1 MLDTAAVRAGS
12 RSLAW
17 IGQTGWVR
25 IAVVGHVEWVEF
37 ARVERMPPAGEIAHA
52 YDGWEEPG
60 GGGAVAAV
68 ELARLG
74 ASVEFFTALGG
85 DDVGRRAEERL
96 TALGVQVHVQRRDE
110 PTRRALTLVDPSGE
124 RTIITLGEKL
134 RPAGPLPLGAFAGVD
149 FVSGDVAA
157 LRSAREAPV
166 VVATARELAILR
178 DASVR
183 LDALIGSGSD
193 AGERYAPGD
202 LDPPPNLVVTTAGAR
217 GGTVEPGGL
226 TFEAAPLPGPQADT
240 YGCGDCFA
248 AAFTFALAEG
258 AQLLDALALAAT
270 SGAAAL
276 ARRGAHG
283 A

>member
-1 MLDTAAVRAGS
+1 MGH
-12 RSLAW
+12 
-17 IGQTGWVR
+17 TGRMR

-37 ARVERMPPAGEIAHA
+37 ARIERMPAAGEIAHA

-74 ASVEFFTALGG
+74 ATVEFFTALG
-85 DDVGRRAEERL
+85 DDDRGRRAEDRL
-96 TALGVQVHVQRRDE
+96 TALGVRVHVQRRE
-110 PTRRALTLVDPSGE
+110 APTRRALTLVDPSGE
-124 RTIITLGEKL
+124 RSIVTLGEKL
-134 RPAGPLPLGAFAGVD
+134 LPAGPLPELAGFAAVD

-178 DASVR
+178 EARVR

-193 AGERYAPGD
+193 AGERYTSGD

-217 GGTVEPGGL
+217 GGTVEPGG
-226 TFEAAPLPGPQADT
+226 FAFDAAPLSGPRVDT

-258 AQLLDALALAAT
+258 AQLRDALELAAR

-276 ARRGAHG
+276 TRRGAHG
-283 A
+283 T

>member
-1 MLDTAAVRAGS
+1 M
-12 RSLAW
+12 
-17 IGQTGWVR
+17 R

-74 ASVEFFTALGG
+74 ASVEFFTALG
-85 DDVGRRAEERL
+85 DDELGHRAEERL
-96 TALGVQVHVQRRDE
+96 TALGVRMHVQRRDK

-134 RPAGPLPLGAFAGVD
+134 RPAGPLPLEAFAAVD
-149 FVSGDVAA
+149 FVSGDADA

-166 VVATARELAILR
+166 VVATTRELAILR
-178 DASVR
+178 EARVR
-183 LDALIGSGSD
+183 LDALVGSGSD
-193 AGERYAPGD
+193 AGERYEPGD
-202 LDPPPNLVVTTAGAR
+202 LDPPPDLVVTTAGAR

-226 TFEAAPLPGPQADT
+226 SFDAAPLPGPRVDA
-240 YGCGDCFA
+240 YGCGDSFA
-248 AAFTFALAEG
+248 AAFTFALAQGTRLPE
-258 AQLLDALALAAT
+258 ALALAAR

-276 ARRGAHG
+276 TRRGAHG
-283 A
+283 L

>member
-1 MLDTAAVRAGS
+1 M
-12 RSLAW
+12 
-17 IGQTGWVR
+17 GQTGRMR

-52 YDGWEEPG
+52 HDGWEEPG

-74 ASVEFFTALGG
+74 ASVEFFTALG
-85 DDVGRRAEERL
+85 DDDLGRRAEERL
-96 TALGVQVHVQRRDE
+96 TEFGVRVRVQRRDE
-110 PTRRALTLVDPSGE
+110 PTRRALTLVDPTGE

-134 RPAGPLPLGAFAGVD
+134 RPAGPLPLAQFAGVD

-157 LRSAREAPV
+157 LTSARDAPV
-166 VVATARELAILR
+166 VVATARELAVLR
-178 DASVR
+178 DARVR

-193 AGERYAPGD
+193 PGERYAPGD
-202 LDPPPNLVVTTAGAR
+202 LDPPPDVVITTSGAR

-226 TFEAAPLPGPQADT
+226 AFDAAPLPGPRVDA

-248 AAFTFALAEG
+248 AAFTFALAQG
-258 AQLLDALALAAT
+258 AQLPDALALAA
-270 SGAAAL
+270 APP
-276 ARRGAHG
+276 ARPL
-283 A
+283 

>member
-1 MLDTAAVRAGS
+1 MGH
-12 RSLAW
+12 
-17 IGQTGWVR
+17 TGRVR

-74 ASVEFFTALGG
+74 ASVEFFTALG
-85 DDVGRRAEERL
+85 DDDLGRRAEERL
-96 TALGVQVHVQRRDE
+96 TALGVRVHVHRRE
-110 PTRRALTLVDPSGE
+110 VPTRRALTLVDPTGE

-134 RPAGPLPLGAFAGVD
+134 RPAGPLADLGGFAAVD
-149 FVSGDVAA
+149 FVSGDAAA
-157 LRSAREAPV
+157 LRSARDAPI
-166 VVATARELAILR
+166 VVAATRELAILR
-178 DASVR
+178 ETRVR
-183 LDALIGSGSD
+183 LDALVGSGSD

-202 LDPPPNLVVTTAGAR
+202 LNPPPNVVVTTAGAR

-226 TFEAAPLPGPQADT
+226 TFDAAPLPGPRVDA

-248 AAFTFALAEG
+248 AAFTFALAQS
-258 AQLLDALALAAT
+258 AQLPEALALAAR

-276 ARRGAHG
+276 TRRGAHG
-283 A
+283 L